1 LIKLL
6 FWFKSVNGVWI
17 WSGWGNLQ
25 VLGKSRVALL
35 RSVWSEKETMVGG
48 GSRRDE
54 GSLMLNNT
62 NVFAALDTLK
72 KKKKSDKEKSKG
84 KGSSTKSQGQSTKT
98 EAQVFWAPAP
108 LNAKSWADVDD
119 DDDYYAT
126 TAPPQSGWGI
136 SETHHSKDDKHGNF
150 EVRLFICC
158 FVYYLFHCV
167 VWMDGS
173 TCNGSL
179 EFDWLL
185 LLLQDILVF
194 RFCGWYVGRSLTEF
208 TMVKLEF
215 EIFCCD
221 Y

>member
-1 LIKLL
+1 
-6 FWFKSVNGVWI
+6 
-17 WSGWGNLQ
+17 
-25 VLGKSRVALL
+25 
-35 RSVWSEKETMVGG
+35 MVGG

-54 GSLMLNNT
+54 GSLVLNNT

-72 KKKKSDKEKSKG
+72 KKKKSDKEKTKS

-150 EVRLFICC
+150 EVRLFI
-158 FVYYLFHCV
+158 YLFIV
-167 VWMDGS
+167 LFIIYFTVWYGWMDGS
-173 TCNGSL
+173 TCVGSL
-179 EFDWLL
+179 EFNWFP
-185 LLLQDILVF
+185 LLLQDIPVF
-194 RFCGWYVGRSLTEF
+194 RLW
-208 TMVKLEF
+208 MVWG
-215 EIFCCD
+215 
-221 Y
+221 